1 MEPCLE
7 CGFAPEA
14 VPVIEA
20 PRLIRR
26 LTRLHCDWLL
36 GVAAAE
42 SGDAAIR
49 MRPRKGT
56 WSPLEYTA
64 HVRDVYA
71 LFDRRIQAILKK
83 PGSELEIVDH
93 NMAVAEGAYNRLTV
107 PALAEELMVCADR
120 LATTLENIRPW
131 QWSLRG
137 FRGGDS
143 RTIEEI
149 AKRAV
154 HEGRHHL
161 MDVER
166 MSASWSENALRRSP

>member
-1 MEPCLE
+1 MV
-7 CGFAPEA
+7 G
-14 VPVIEA
+14 
-20 PRLIRR
+20 
-26 LTRLHCDWLL
+26 T
-36 GVAAAE
+36 E

-49 MRPRKGT
+49 ARPRKGS

-71 LFDRRIQAILKK
+71 LFDRRIQAVLKN
-83 PGSELEIVDH
+83 PGSELEIIDH
-93 NMAVAEGAYNRLTV
+93 NIVVAEGGYNRLAA
-107 PALAEELMVCADR
+107 PALAADLVVRADR
-120 LATTLENIRPW
+120 LAATLEKVRPW

-137 FRGGDS
+137 FRGDES
-143 RTIEEI
+143 RTVEEI

-166 MSASWSENALRRSP
+166 ITASGAESVLRPSS

>member
-1 MEPCLE
+1 MEPCEE
-7 CGFAPEA
+7 CGFRPAA
-14 VPVIEA
+14 VSAAES

-26 LTRLHCDWLL
+26 LARRHGDWLT
-36 GVAAAE
+36 GMAATQ

-49 MRPRKGT
+49 VRPRKGA
-56 WSPLEYTA
+56 WSPLEYTG

-71 LFDRRIQAILKK
+71 LFDRRIQTVLKS
-83 PGSELEIVDH
+83 PGSELEIIDH
-93 NMAVAEGAYNRLTV
+93 DMAVAEGGYNRLAAT
-107 PALAEELMVCADR
+107 ALADDLMLRADG
-120 LATTLENIRPW
+120 LAATLRKVRPW

-137 FRGGDS
+137 FRGDES

-166 MSASWSENALRRSP
+166 ITASRAKSVLRPSS

>member
-1 MEPCLE
+1 MT
-7 CGFAPEA
+7 G
-14 VPVIEA
+14 
-20 PRLIRR
+20 
-26 LTRLHCDWLL
+26 T
-36 GVAAAE
+36 E

-49 MRPRKGT
+49 ARPRKGS

-71 LFDRRIQAILKK
+71 LFDRRIQAILKT
-83 PGSELEIVDH
+83 PGSELEIIDH
-93 NMAVAEGAYNRLTV
+93 NIAVAEGGYNRLAA
-107 PALAEELMVCADR
+107 PALAGELVVRADR
-120 LATTLENIRPW
+120 LAATLQKVRPW

-137 FRGGDS
+137 FRGDES

-166 MSASWSENALRRSP
+166 MAASGAESALRPRS

>member
-1 MEPCLE
+1 LE
-7 CGFAPEA
+7 CGFDPDA
-14 VPVIEA
+14 VPVTESPA
-20 PRLIRR
+20 LIRR
-26 LTRLHCDWLL
+26 LGRLHCDWLL
-36 GVAAAE
+36 DVTAVG
-42 SGDAAIR
+42 SGAAAIR
-49 MRPRKGT
+49 MSPRKNT

-83 PGSELEIVDH
+83 PDSELELVDH
-93 NMAVAEGAYNRLTV
+93 NLAVAEGAYNQLDA
-107 PALAEELMVCADR
+107 PALAEDLMACAER
-120 LATTLENIRPW
+120 LAVTLDRVRPG

-137 FRGGDS
+137 FRGGES

-166 MSASWSENALRRSP
+166 MSGAWSENALPRNP